1 MNNLNWTYII
11 IGIGVIV
18 LLILLYKYMYG
29 TDEKYIEE
37 DTDSQTMADKLEY
50 YNEITNFITVILPAF
65 PQYIGSQI
73 IVKTPNNTYFRK
85 YEDVNDNNFIFNL
98 HDENMV
104 EHVIIRT
111 VEGDDMIYNYPE
123 VNKPIRIETK
133 MEKLEREIK
142 ELQTKISS
150 YN

>member
-18 LLILLYKYMYG
+18 LMILLYKYMYG

-37 DTDSQTMADKLEY
+37 DTDSQTVADKLEY
-50 YNEITNFITVILPAF
+50 YNENTNFITVILPTF

-85 YEDVNDNNFIFNL
+85 YEDLTDNNFIFNL

-123 VNKPIRIETK
+123 INKPIRIETK
-133 MEKLEREIK
+133 MEQLEREIK